1 MIKKIT
7 LLNERS
13 ISEEANID
21 KSSEKA
27 LDQMRERLQNEVEF
41 LSKATLLM
49 SFLKQFPDVRVTE
62 AIKANFGPDSY
73 TIKRKSKKYRVYH
86 VHGGLYIHEEDQP

>member
-7 LLNERS
+7 VLNDRS
-13 ISEEANID
+13 ISEEASID

-27 LDQMRERLQNEVEF
+27 LDQMRERLQNEAEY
-41 LSKATLLM
+41 LSKAALLM

-86 VHGGLYIHEEDQP
+86 VHGGLYIHEEDNL

>member
-1 MIKKIT
+1 MIKKVT

-13 ISEEANID
+13 ISEEASID

-41 LSKATLLM
+41 LSKAALLM

-86 VHGGLYIHEEDQP
+86 VHGGLYIHEEDQL